1 MYKALVLLV
10 LFFQMAIG
18 QAPIHDL
25 NKKLGKGINM
35 GNMFE
40 APSETEWGNPFKEDY
55 FKRISSLGFNHVR
68 IPIRWDE
75 PARCQQTEPYTI
87 NSAFLERIKTVVDLA
102 KKENLLVIINM
113 HHHEA
118 IFANPDAQK
127 AKFLSQ
133 WTQIATFFRDYDSNL
148 LFEVM
153 NEPNS
158 NLTSDKWNTF
168 FADALSVIRKTN
180 KTRAVLMG
188 TSNWGGLG
196 GVSSLKIPA
205 DDNLILT
212 IHYYDPFN
220 FTHQGADWVEGSTPW
235 LGTKWENTNLER
247 NEIIGQFKFLK
258 DYSVQNNIP
267 IHIGEFGAFSKA
279 DLESRILWTNFLA
292 RWFEQQGFSWAYWEF
307 SAGFGIYNPAS
318 GQYLQPLV
326 EALTTKQM
334 TDAKELKTAI
344 IYESDFNSNTNKW
357 DLYVQPTA
365 SASVISQENFANISV
380 QKASTDGWHVQYVK
394 NEIPLK
400 RGKRYLVSFDSK
412 ANTDLAITN
421 YIGQA
426 SGSYS
431 AYSGYKSFTL
441 TPKEAKFTYSFVMT
455 SPDDPKARIVFDL
468 GLKTGN
474 VSLKNIKVEEVQET
488 TSVLLS
494 NSKENKVKVFPNP
507 VSTELHI
514 TEIQDFHQLQIY
526 DQLGRKILQKDL
538 SNQKTIQ
545 VDTKS
550 LPQGV
555 YYLYLLGSKEPESY
569 KLIKN

>member
-10 LFFQMAIG
+10 LFIQIAIG
-18 QAPIHDL
+18 QMPIHDL

-40 APSETEWGNPFKEDY
+40 APSETEWGNPFKDDY

-68 IPIRWDE
+68 IPIRWDVT
-75 PARCQQTEPYTI
+75 ARCQQTEPFTI
-87 NSAFLERIKTVVDLA
+87 NATFLERIKTVVDLA

-133 WTQIATFFRDYDSNL
+133 WAQIATFFKDYDSGL

-153 NEPNS
+153 NEPNL
-158 NLTSDKWNTF
+158 NLTPDKWNTF
-168 FADALSVIRKTN
+168 FSDALSEIRKTN

-188 TSNWGGLG
+188 TANWGGLG
-196 GVSSLKIPA
+196 SVSSLKIPA
-205 DDNLILT
+205 DNNLILT

-220 FTHQGADWVEGSTPW
+220 FTHQGADWVNGSTPW

-247 NEIIGQFKFLK
+247 DEIIGQFKYLK
-258 DYSVQNNIP
+258 EFANQNNLP

-279 DLESRILWTNFLA
+279 DLESRVLWSNFLA

-307 SAGFGIYNPAS
+307 SAGFGIYNPAT

-326 EALTTKQM
+326 DALVKNPIS
-334 TDAKELKTAI
+334 AANEIKTNT
-344 IYESDFNSNTNKW
+344 IYESDFRTNTNNW
-357 DLYVQPTA
+357 SLNVQSSATA
-365 SASVISQENFANISV
+365 NFVLKENAANIEIKKS
-380 QKASTDGWHVQYVK
+380 STDGWHVQFVK
-394 NEIPLK
+394 NDIPLK
-400 RGKRYLVSFDSK
+400 KGKRYMASFEAKGD
-412 ANTDLAITN
+412 ADIGITN

-426 SGSYS
+426 SGTYG
-431 AYSGYKSFTL
+431 AYSGYKGFTI
-441 TPKEAKFTYSFVMT
+441 TKTESKFTYSFVMN
-455 SPDDPKARIVFDL
+455 SADDSKARIVFDL

-474 VSLKNIKVEEVQET
+474 VSIKNIKVEEVQDAS
-488 TSVLLS
+488 SVLLS
-494 NSKENKVKVFPNP
+494 ISNENKVVVFPNP
-507 VSTELHI
+507 VSDELHL
-514 TEIQDFHQLQIY
+514 TEIQDFHLLQIY

-545 VDTKS
+545 LDTKA

-555 YYLYLLGSKEPESY
+555 YYLYLLGSKEPDSY

>member
-1 MYKALVLLV
+1 
-10 LFFQMAIG
+10 MATA
-18 QAPIHDL
+18 QTPIHDL

-40 APSETEWGNPFKEDY
+40 APSETEWGNPFKDDY

-68 IPIRWDE
+68 IPIRWDV
-75 PARCQQTEPYTI
+75 PARCQQTEPFTI
-87 NSAFLERIKTVVDLA
+87 NATFLERIKTVVDLA

-133 WTQIATFFRDYDSNL
+133 WTQISTFFKDYDSNL

-158 NLTSDKWNTF
+158 NLTLDKWNTF
-168 FADALSVIRKTN
+168 FADALKEIRKTN
-180 KTRAVLMG
+180 PTRAVLMG
-188 TSNWGGLG
+188 TANWGGLG
-196 GVSSLKIPA
+196 SVSSLKIPA
-205 DDNLILT
+205 DNNLILT

-220 FTHQGADWVEGSTPW
+220 FTHQGADWVDGSTPW

-247 NEIIGQFKFLK
+247 DEIIGQFKHLK
-258 DYSVQNNIP
+258 EFADQNNIP

-279 DLESRILWTNFLA
+279 DLESRVLWSNFLA

-326 EALTTKQM
+326 DALITKQI

-344 IYESDFNSNTNKW
+344 IYESDFNSTTNKW
-357 DLYVQPTA
+357 DLYVQPNA
-365 SASVISQENFANISV
+365 SATVISQENYANISV

-400 RGKRYLVSFDSK
+400 RGKRYLVSFDAK
-412 ANTDLAITN
+412 ANIDLAITN

-431 AYSGYKSFTL
+431 AYSGYKGFTL
-441 TPKEAKFTYSFVMT
+441 TTNEAKFTYSFVMT
-455 SPDDPKARIVFDL
+455 SPDDSKARIVFDL

-474 VSLKNIKVEEVQET
+474 LSIKNIKVEEVQDT
-488 TSVLLS
+488 SSVLLS
-494 NSKENKVKVFPNP
+494 ISTENKVKVFPNP
-507 VSTELHI
+507 VSDELHLS
-514 TEIQDFHQLQIY
+514 EIQDFYLLHIY

-545 VDTKS
+545 LDTKA

-555 YYLYLLGSKEPESY
+555 YYLYLLGSKEPESF
-569 KLIKN
+569 KLIKK

>member
-1 MYKALVLLV
+1 
-10 LFFQMAIG
+10 MATA
-18 QAPIHDL
+18 QTPIHDL

-40 APSETEWGNPFKEDY
+40 APSETEWGNPFKDDY

-68 IPIRWDE
+68 IPIRWDV
-75 PARCQQTEPYTI
+75 PARCQQTEPFTI
-87 NSAFLERIKTVVDLA
+87 NATFLERIKTVVDLA

-133 WTQIATFFRDYDSNL
+133 WTQIATFFKDYDSNL

-158 NLTSDKWNTF
+158 DLTLDKWNTF
-168 FADALSVIRKTN
+168 FADALKEIRKTN
-180 KTRAVLMG
+180 PTRAVLMG
-188 TSNWGGLG
+188 TANWGGLG

-205 DDNLILT
+205 DNNLILT

-220 FTHQGADWVEGSTPW
+220 FTHQGADWVDGSTPW

-247 NEIIGQFKFLK
+247 EEIIGQFKYLK
-258 DYSVQNNIP
+258 EFADQNNLP

-279 DLESRILWTNFLA
+279 DLESRVLWSNFLA

-326 EALTTKQM
+326 DALITKQI

-344 IYESDFNSNTNKW
+344 IYESDFNSTTNKW

-365 SASVISQENFANISV
+365 SATVISQENYANISV
-380 QKASTDGWHVQYVK
+380 QKASSDGWHVQYVK

-400 RGKRYLVSFDSK
+400 RGKRYLVSFDAK
-412 ANTDLAITN
+412 ANVDLAITN

-441 TPKEAKFTYSFVMT
+441 TTNEAKFIYSFVMT
-455 SPDDPKARIVFDL
+455 SPDDSKARIVFDL

-474 VSLKNIKVEEVQET
+474 VSIKNIKVEEVQDT
-488 TSVLLS
+488 SSVLLS
-494 NSKENKVKVFPNP
+494 NSIENKVKVFPNP
-507 VSTELHI
+507 VSDELHLS
-514 TEIQDFHQLQIY
+514 EIQDFYLLHIY

-545 VDTKS
+545 LDTKA

-555 YYLYLLGSKEPESY
+555 YYLYLLGSKEPKSY

>member
-18 QAPIHDL
+18 QTPIHDL

-455 SPDDPKARIVFDL
+455 SPDDLKARIVFDL

>member
-1 MYKALVLLV
+1 MYKVLVLFA
-10 LFFQMAIG
+10 LFFQMATA
-18 QAPIHDL
+18 QTPIHDL

-40 APSETEWGNPFKEDY
+40 APSETEWGNPFKDDY

-68 IPIRWDE
+68 IPIRWDV
-75 PARCQQTEPYTI
+75 PARCQQTEPFTI
-87 NSAFLERIKTVVDLA
+87 NATFLERIKTVVDLA

-133 WTQIATFFRDYDSNL
+133 WTQIATFFKDYDSNL

-158 NLTSDKWNTF
+158 DLTLDKWNTF
-168 FADALSVIRKTN
+168 FADALKEIRKTN
-180 KTRAVLMG
+180 PTRAVLMG
-188 TSNWGGLG
+188 TANWGGLG

-205 DDNLILT
+205 DNNLILT

-220 FTHQGADWVEGSTPW
+220 FTHQGADWVDGSTPW

-247 NEIIGQFKFLK
+247 EEIIGQFKYLK
-258 DYSVQNNIP
+258 EFADQNNLP

-279 DLESRILWTNFLA
+279 DLESRVLWSNFLA

-326 EALTTKQM
+326 DALITKQI

-344 IYESDFNSNTNKW
+344 IYESDFNSTTNKW

-365 SASVISQENFANISV
+365 SATVISQENYANISV
-380 QKASTDGWHVQYVK
+380 QKASSDGWHVQYVK

-400 RGKRYLVSFDSK
+400 RGKRYLVSFDAK
-412 ANTDLAITN
+412 ANVDLAITN

-441 TPKEAKFTYSFVMT
+441 TTNEAKFIYSFVMT
-455 SPDDPKARIVFDL
+455 SPDDSKARIVFDL

-474 VSLKNIKVEEVQET
+474 VSIKNIKVEEVQDT
-488 TSVLLS
+488 SSVLLS
-494 NSKENKVKVFPNP
+494 NSIENKVKVFPNP
-507 VSTELHI
+507 VSDELHLS
-514 TEIQDFHQLQIY
+514 EIQDFYLLHIY

-545 VDTKS
+545 LDTKA

-555 YYLYLLGSKEPESY
+555 YYLYLLGSKEPKSY

>member
-40 APSETEWGNPFKEDY
+40 APSETEWGNPFKDDY

-68 IPIRWDE
+68 IPIRWDV

-87 NSAFLERIKTVVDLA
+87 NPTFLERIKTVVDLA

-133 WTQIATFFRDYDSNL
+133 WTQIATFFKDYDSNL

-180 KTRAVLMG
+180 KTRAILMG

-220 FTHQGADWVEGSTPW
+220 FTHQGADWVEGSAPW

-307 SAGFGIYNPAS
+307 SAGFGIYNPAA
-318 GQYLQPLV
+318 GQFLQPLV

-394 NEIPLK
+394 NEIPLN

-474 VSLKNIKVEEVQET
+474 VFLKNIKVEEVQET

-507 VSTELHI
+507 VSDELHI

>member
-1 MYKALVLLV
+1 MYKLIVLFV
-10 LFFQMAIG
+10 LFFQLAAA
-18 QAPIHDL
+18 QTPVHDL
-25 NKKLGKGINM
+25 NKKLGNGINM

-40 APSETEWGNPFKEDY
+40 APSETEWGNPFKDDY
-55 FKRISSLGFNHVR
+55 FKRISSLGFSHVR
-68 IPIRWDE
+68 IPIRWDVT
-75 PARCQQTEPYTI
+75 ARCQQTEPFTI
-87 NSAFLERIKTVVDLA
+87 NATFLERIKTVVDLA

-133 WTQIATFFRDYDSNL
+133 WAQIATFFKDYDSGL

-153 NEPNS
+153 NEPNT
-158 NLTSDKWNTF
+158 NLTPDRWNTF
-168 FADALSVIRKTN
+168 FAEALSEIRKTN

-188 TSNWGGLG
+188 TANWGGLG
-196 GVSSLKIPA
+196 GVSSLKIPT
-205 DDNLILT
+205 DDNIILT

-220 FTHQGADWVEGSTPW
+220 FTHQGADWVNGSTPW
-235 LGTKWENTNLER
+235 MGTKWENTNLER
-247 NEIIGQFKFLK
+247 NEIMGQFKFLK
-258 DYSVQNNIP
+258 DYSIQKNIP

-326 EALTTKQM
+326 DALISKQM
-334 TDAKELKTAI
+334 IDAKELKTAI
-344 IYESDFNSNTNKW
+344 IYESNFTSNTNKW
-357 DLYVQPTA
+357 DLYVQPSA
-365 SASVISQENFANISV
+365 SATVIYQENNANISI

-400 RGKRYLVSFDSK
+400 KGKRYLISFDAK
-412 ANTDLAITN
+412 ASADLATTN
-421 YIGQA
+421 YVGQA

-441 TPKEAKFTYSFVMT
+441 TKNEAKFTYSFVMT

-474 VSLKNIKVEEVQET
+474 ISIKNIKVEEVQDA
-488 TSVLLS
+488 SNVLLS
-494 NSKENKVKVFPNP
+494 NSTENKVKILPNP
-507 VSTELHI
+507 VSDELHL
-514 TEIQDFHQLQIY
+514 TEIQDFHVLHIY
-526 DQLGRKILQKDL
+526 DQLGRKILQKEL
-538 SNQKTIQ
+538 SNQKTIRL
-545 VDTKS
+545 DTKS

-555 YYLYLLGSKEPESY
+555 FYLYLLGSKEPENY